1 MMFSRV
7 IVCINRKISE
17 YFHRAKPNG
26 VVQIT
31 VEPLNN
37 SHTAE
42 VLMSDDWPV
51 QRWPMLGRYHPFPP
65 FHSQGLKSL
74 FCNVLDYS
82 IQFFCNF
89 SSENLVSNQPIF
101 PSPCYLPA
109 CTWVE
114 KNEEKFIFWS
124 LLGVKGLSR
133 VTSMEL
139 SSFVMKQL

>member
-1 MMFSRV
+1 MMFSCV

-101 PSPCYLPA
+101 PSCYLPA

>member
-1 MMFSRV
+1 
-7 IVCINRKISE
+7 
-17 YFHRAKPNG
+17 
-26 VVQIT
+26 
-31 VEPLNN
+31 
-37 SHTAE
+37 
-42 VLMSDDWPV
+42 
-51 QRWPMLGRYHPFPP
+51 MLGRYHPFPP

-109 CTWVE
+109 CTWVG

-139 SSFVMKQL
+139 SSFVMK